1 MIYAIPYLLLYTF
14 FLSLYYRKVALSKQ
28 IPNTYKTE
36 KNYIIVALI
45 VYLLFFG
52 LRGYI

>member
-36 KNYIIVALI
+36 YMLALFQP
-45 VYLLFFG
+45 FFEIRKPI
-52 LRGYI
+52 LVT